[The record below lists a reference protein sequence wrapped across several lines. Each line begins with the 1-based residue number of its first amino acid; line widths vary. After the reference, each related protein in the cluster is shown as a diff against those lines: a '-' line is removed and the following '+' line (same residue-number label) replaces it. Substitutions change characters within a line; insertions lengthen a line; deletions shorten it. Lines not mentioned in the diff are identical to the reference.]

1 MPQKQSTKV
10 RMLHGEYVGTDNALY
25 GKTAALL
32 VQVDEDGEPNAET
45 VKAQFDDKTVGERAF
60 GWHEFQRTQF
70 ELDTF
75 AQS

>member
-1 MPQKQSTKV
+1 MPQAPNTEV
-10 RMLHGEYVGTDNALY
+10 REVNGEYVGTENALY
-25 GKTAALL
+25 GKVARVL
-32 VQVDEDGEPNAET
+32 VQVDDNGDPNTET
-45 VKAQFDDKTVGERAF
+45 VKAQFRDKTVGERAF